1 VGLFPF
7 RHLPPLDHQQVWY
20 VFFCDWNDSTELT
33 MGWKDLIL
41 AASDKSYVA
50 DVPAWVS
57 CATVDAMGAG
67 VLYLSYA

>member
-1 VGLFPF
+1 
-7 RHLPPLDHQQVWY
+7 
-20 VFFCDWNDSTELT
+20 

-57 CATVDAMGAG
+57 RATVDAMAAG
-67 VLYLSYA
+67 VLYLSYT